1 MKTVNTNIKNNE
13 LYIGKHSLK
22 ALALKYKTPL
32 MVYDEEGVKTKIKLI
47 KESFSS
53 KKLKTK
59 IIYASKAF
67 IAPHLVDILNEE
79 GLCADATSI
88 SDFELLEKAN
98 FPMERVFFQ
107 GNNKTE
113 EEIKL
118 ALKLKINAF
127 IVDSF
132 SELKL
137 IEKLAKTKVDTYF
150 RINPYVKIDAHKHIQ
165 TANLDSKFGEG
176 IDNAIWDDIIDFYN
190 NSTHVVLKGL
200 QVHLGSQI
208 KEIDPYLEAIDK
220 IAEFKK
226 KLETKLKYKI
236 KAFDLGGGFGVK
248 YLKEDSKF
256 PLKEGLKTI
265 IKKLEELDF
274 EIVAIEPGRSIV
286 GTEAVT
292 IYQCL
297 KLKQSRYYNY
307 CLVDGGMADN
317 IRPALYDAKYSFAC
331 VNNAVSQEK
340 EKYQVVGKFC
350 ESGDILGKDITLSK
364 LKENDYIVTYTT
376 GAYCYAMSSNYN
388 GALRP
393 AVLFVSSK
401 GVKEV
406 IRRETVEDYLAV
418 FNFKGDK

>member
-1 MKTVNTNIKNNE
+1 MKTVNTNIQNNE
-13 LYIGKHSLK
+13 LYIGNHSLK
-22 ALALKYKTPL
+22 ELAMKYKTPL
-32 MVYDEEGVKTKIKLI
+32 MVYDEEGIKSKIKLI
-47 KESFSS
+47 KDSFSS

-67 IAPHLVDILNEE
+67 IAPYFANILKEE
-79 GLCADATSI
+79 DLCVDATSV
-88 SDFELLEKAN
+88 SDFRLLEKVG

-113 EEIKL
+113 EELKL
-118 ALKLKINAF
+118 ALNLKINAF

-137 IEKLAKTKVDTYF
+137 IEKLAKAKVDTYF
-150 RINPYVKIDAHKHIQ
+150 RINPYVKVDSHKHIQ

-176 IDNAIWDDIIDFYN
+176 IDDVVWDKIIEFYN
-190 NSTHVVLKGL
+190 NAKHVVLKGL

-208 KEIDPYLEAIDK
+208 KELDPYLEAIDK
-220 IAEFKK
+220 ISNFKT
-226 KLETKLKYKI
+226 KLEQKLKYKI

-248 YLKEDSKF
+248 YLESDSEF
-256 PLKEGLKTI
+256 PLKEGLKKI
-265 IKKLEELDF
+265 IKRLEKTDF

-297 KLKQSRYYNY
+297 KLKQSKYYNY

-317 IRPALYDAKYSFAC
+317 IRPALYDAKYSFDC
-331 VNNAVSQEK
+331 VNNVISENK

-350 ESGDILGKDITLSK
+350 ESGDILGKDIILSK
-364 LKENDYIVTYTT
+364 LKENNYIVTYTT

-393 AVLFVSSK
+393 AVLFVSDK
-401 GVKEV
+401 GVKEA

-418 FNFKGDK
+418 FNFKGEK

>member
-1 MKTVNTNIKNNE
+1 
-13 LYIGKHSLK
+13 
-22 ALALKYKTPL
+22 

-256 PLKEGLKTI
+256 P
-265 IKKLEELDF
+265 
-274 EIVAIEPGRSIV
+274 
-286 GTEAVT
+286 
-292 IYQCL
+292 
-297 KLKQSRYYNY
+297 
-307 CLVDGGMADN
+307 
-317 IRPALYDAKYSFAC
+317 
-331 VNNAVSQEK
+331 
-340 EKYQVVGKFC
+340 
-350 ESGDILGKDITLSK
+350 
-364 LKENDYIVTYTT
+364 
-376 GAYCYAMSSNYN
+376 
-388 GALRP
+388 
-393 AVLFVSSK
+393 
-401 GVKEV
+401 
-406 IRRETVEDYLAV
+406 
-418 FNFKGDK
+418 

>member
-236 KAFDLGGGFGVK
+236 KAFDLGGDFGVK

-331 VNNAVSQEK
+331 VNNVVSQEK

>member
-256 PLKEGLKTI
+256 TLKEGLKTI

-331 VNNAVSQEK
+331 VNNVVSQEK

>member
-331 VNNAVSQEK
+331 VNNVVSQEK